1 VALVV
6 LLLAVCWWQPPV
18 VVSDMRDIGN
28 PTADPAY
35 FAPLKARLAQQ
46 RLTGRVEIPP
56 TRDYWEAAYLGDV
69 PLVRGWLRQADIDR
83 NPLFFTTVPGAAGT
97 GVPLTPDSY
106 RAWLSDQ
113 AVQFVAVPSTELSW
127 AGRDEAALIAA
138 GMPYLTPVWSDA
150 HWRLYAVL
158 NPEPIV
164 APPATLV
171 TQTAAALTFDAP
183 TAGYVSIRVRH
194 YRWLKAT
201 GGATVVASG
210 DWTVVR
216 VTTPGRYTLTS

>member
-1 VALVV
+1 LVL
-6 LLLAVCWWQPPV
+6 LLLAVCWWQSPV
-18 VVSDMRDIGN
+18 VVSDLRDIGN

-35 FAPLKARLAQQ
+35 FAPLAARLAQE

-69 PLVRGWLRQADIDR
+69 PLARGWLRQADIDR
-83 NPLFFTTVPGAAGT
+83 DPLFFTNVPGASGT
-97 GVPLTPDSY
+97 GVLLTPDSY
-106 RAWLSDQ
+106 RGWLSDL
-113 AVQFVAVPSTELSW
+113 AVQFVAVPNAELSW
-127 AGRDEAALIAA
+127 TGRDEAALISA
-138 GMPYLTPVWSDA
+138 GMPYLTPIWSDP

-171 TQTAAALTFDAP
+171 AQTAAALTFDAP
-183 TAGYVSIRVRH
+183 TAGYVPIRVRH
-194 YRWLKAT
+194 YRWLRAT

-210 DWTVVR
+210 DWTLVR
-216 VTTPGRYTLTS
+216 VTAPGRYTLTS